1 MTTDTKAGPPHS
13 AKDLVRAALES
24 LPDDATLDDILDEV
38 YVQEKIRQGVQ
49 DARAG
54 RSFTTGEVRALL
66 ARGRKSDG

>member
-1 MTTDTKAGPPHS
+1 MTTETETAPQS

-49 DARAG
+49 DAKAG
-54 RSFTTGEVRALL
+54 RSFTTDEVRALL
-66 ARGRKSDG
+66 AKWRESDG

>member
-1 MTTDTKAGPPHS
+1 MTSETEIAPVS

-49 DARAG
+49 DANAG
-54 RSFTTGEVRALL
+54 RSFTTEEVRALL
-66 ARGRKSDG
+66 AKWRESDG